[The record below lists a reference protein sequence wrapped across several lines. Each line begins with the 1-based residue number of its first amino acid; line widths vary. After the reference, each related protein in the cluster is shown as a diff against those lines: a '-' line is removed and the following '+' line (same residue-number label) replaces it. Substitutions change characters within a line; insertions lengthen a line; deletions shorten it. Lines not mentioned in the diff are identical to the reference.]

1 MKKTKHNYKL
11 RDYLFECDEIMPAT
25 FNYSFLPIDSS
36 SLEMELSETQL
47 NKNYSQM
54 VHNLKKLNNQGMV
67 IVDNPSQTIYVVTN
81 EETPAKLKFTSSYF
95 AKLLIK
101 ENLSSDFKTK
111 PVTSEE
117 MLQIINIKPKKDV
130 GIKPYDGTKKVLPV
144 IESQV
149 KMKGKET
156 PEAMDLGKVRKG
168 DKLIFAISG
177 RTLYTPTKISSSVFG
192 KKKVQTVFSKN
203 EALEDGIYSEKG
215 KVEITV
221 EKGKVSLVRIIRGK
235 KA

>member
-1 MKKTKHNYKL
+1 MKSI
-11 RDYLFECDEIMPAT
+11 LFKGDEIMPAG

-36 SLEMELSETQL
+36 SLEMELSKSQL
-47 NKNYSQM
+47 NNNFSQM
-54 VHNLKKLNNQGMV
+54 VHNLKKLNKEGMV
-67 IVDNPSQTIYVVTN
+67 VVDNPSQVIYVVTN
-81 EETPAKLKFTSSYF
+81 DETPAKLKFTSSYF

-101 ENLSSDFKTK
+101 ENLSSDFKTR

-117 MLQIINIKPKKDV
+117 MLHIIDVKPKKDV
-130 GIKPYDGTKKVLPV
+130 GIKPYDGTKKIKSVV
-144 IESQV
+144 ESKV
-149 KMKGKET
+149 KLKET
-156 PEAMDLGKVRKG
+156 DEPETIDLGKVRKG
-168 DKLIFAISG
+168 NKLIFAISG

-203 EALEDGIYSEKG
+203 KALEDGIYTEKG

-221 EKGKVSLVRIIRGK
+221 EKGKVSLVRVLRGK